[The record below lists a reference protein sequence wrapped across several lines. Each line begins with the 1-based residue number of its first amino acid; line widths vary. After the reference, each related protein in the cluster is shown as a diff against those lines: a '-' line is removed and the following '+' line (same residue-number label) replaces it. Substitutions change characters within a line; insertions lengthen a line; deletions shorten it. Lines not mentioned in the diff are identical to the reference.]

1 MIGKNH
7 WVLEVWVGIK
17 VKLQYKTLILIQIAR
32 LDVIQK
38 FQGSL
43 ITFCD
48 LPFTKMG
55 DISNVAIIAEI
66 NFHCKSCEI
75 HKHKALNRRC
85 IPQTLS
91 EYKFLSYLH
100 AQNLIGFHCC
110 EPELWN
116 TFLCNIQVSQDQH
129 QFNNMDA
136 IGLIIYAEK
145 NPQVVQRSSK

>member
-1 MIGKNH
+1 MKGKNH

-55 DISNVAIIAEI
+55 DISNIAIIAEI
-66 NFHCKSCEI
+66 NSHYKSCEI

-85 IPQTLS
+85 IPYQSTNFCPTCMPKISLV
-91 EYKFLSYLH
+91 FI
-100 AQNLIGFHCC
+100 A
-110 EPELWN
+110 
-116 TFLCNIQVSQDQH
+116 VSQNCGTPFSVTFKYH
-129 QFNNMDA
+129 KTS
-136 IGLIIYAEK
+136 ISLRIWT
-145 NPQVVQRSSK
+145 P

>member
-1 MIGKNH
+1 MKGKNH

-48 LPFTKMG
+48 L
-55 DISNVAIIAEI
+55 
-66 NFHCKSCEI
+66 
-75 HKHKALNRRC
+75 
-85 IPQTLS
+85 
-91 EYKFLSYLH
+91 H

-116 TFLCNIQVSQDQH
+116 TFLCDVQVSQDQH
-129 QFNNMDA
+129 QFKNMDT

-145 NPQVVQRSSK
+145 NPQVVQTSSK